1 MTAAENACVMN
12 YGKINNKENQQ
23 MAHMYNPPHPR
34 LTLRDDVL
42 PALGLSV
49 TEAAQQLDVARVTLS
64 RVLNGRAAISPEMA
78 LRIEA
83 WLGVERG
90 GEARLWLAEQSAYDL
105 WQVRKAGVPKV
116 KRAELMAA

>member
-1 MTAAENACVMN
+1 
-12 YGKINNKENQQ
+12 
-23 MAHMYNPPHPR
+23 MARMFNPPHPG

-49 TEAAQQLDVARVTLS
+49 TQAADQLGVSRVALS

-83 WLGVERG
+83 WLGVSRG
-90 GEARLWLAEQSAYDL
+90 GEARLWLAEQSAYDV
-105 WQVRKAGVPKV
+105 WQAQQRLQLAPIQVQPAPV
-116 KRAELMAA
+116 MA

>member
-1 MTAAENACVMN
+1 MPRMFD
-12 YGKINNKENQQ
+12 
-23 MAHMYNPPHPR
+23 PPHPG

-49 TEAAQQLDVARVTLS
+49 TEAAEQLGVSRVTLS

-90 GEARLWLAEQSAYDL
+90 GDARVWLAEQTAFDM
-105 WQVRKAGVPKV
+105 WHAQQRMKAGKV
-116 KRAELMAA
+116 KVRPAPVAA

>member
-1 MTAAENACVMN
+1 MT
-12 YGKINNKENQQ
+12 K
-23 MAHMYNPPHPR
+23 MYNPPHPG

-90 GEARLWLAEQSAYDL
+90 GEARLWLAEQSAYDM
-105 WQVRKAGVPKV
+105 WQTKQRLKSAPFHVQPAPVAV
-116 KRAELMAA
+116 

>member
-1 MTAAENACVMN
+1 MSKM
-12 YGKINNKENQQ
+12 
-23 MAHMYNPPHPR
+23 HDPPHPG
-34 LTLRDDVL
+34 LTLRVDVL

-90 GEARLWLAEQSAYDL
+90 GEARLWLAEQSAYDV
-105 WQVRKAGVPKV
+105 WQAEQRFKAAPMHVQP
-116 KRAELMAA
+116 APTELITA